1 MPASQA
7 IEICSTPLELMAGLE
22 VTVALMSGRN
32 YTRTYSPD
40 FSIQKL
46 KEEAETHLDVK
57 IKCIIGGPN
66 GEPLSLETTLQ
77 DANVTGTTLTA
88 VVVDQDA
95 EDAEAAARWPTTQG
109 LFGRVGIVEAAKAGD
124 LAAVRGWLRL
134 DPTAVSSEDDLDQ
147 TALHEAAEKGHVEM
161 VQVLLAAEAP
171 LEAMND
177 VGNRPLHDAAR
188 AGHVEVV
195 RLLVAARARINV
207 EGYRCE
213 TPLQKAQERGNH
225 EVVEVLRAAST

>member
-1 MPASQA
+1 M
-7 IEICSTPLELMAGLE
+7 
-22 VTVALMSGRN
+22 
-32 YTRTYSPD
+32 
-40 FSIQKL
+40 
-46 KEEAETHLDVK
+46 
-57 IKCIIGGPN
+57 
-66 GEPLSLETTLQ
+66 
-77 DANVTGTTLTA
+77 
-88 VVVDQDA
+88 
-95 EDAEAAARWPTTQG
+95 
-109 LFGRVGIVEAAKAGD
+109 FGRVGIVAAKAGD

-161 VQVLLAAEAP
+161 VQVLLAANAP

-177 VGNRPLHDAAR
+177 VGNRTLHDAAR
-188 AGHVEVV
+188 VGHVEVV

-207 EGYRCE
+207 QGYRCE